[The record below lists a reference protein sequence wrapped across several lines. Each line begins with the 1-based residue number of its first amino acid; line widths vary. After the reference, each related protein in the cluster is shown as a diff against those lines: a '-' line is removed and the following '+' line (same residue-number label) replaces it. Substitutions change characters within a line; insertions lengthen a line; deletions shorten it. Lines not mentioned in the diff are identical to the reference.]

1 MGGKKKKVVVGYR
14 YYLGM
19 HLIICHG
26 PVDAVT
32 GLMTG
37 DYLAWTG
44 NVTSNAQVS
53 INQPNL
59 YGGKSR
65 EGGISGKL
73 DIEFGGAAQSANT
86 YLASVLGDIPAFRSV
101 VGLVSRKM
109 YLGDSPYLKPWAI
122 RGRRTQIGWQ
132 NSYARIGED
141 MNPAHIIYN
150 CLTDAEWG
158 MGYPATDIDQA
169 SFAAAAQTLYNEG
182 FGLSTFWVRSIS
194 IQDFINEIKTTIDAA
209 LYVERATGLITLKL
223 LRNDY
228 NPAALIELSPAN
240 VSRVESYTRHTH
252 AEMANTVVLKFSEHQ
267 EKSDED
273 NAVTVHNIALIQ
285 SMGQIVPYHVNYP
298 AISTAAVASKV
309 AARELRKVSQELAAV
324 NLIANADAADLRP
337 GAVFRFSWPKYG
349 IASEIMRVVSID
361 FGTLQNGEIRL
372 AAVQDIFGTAA
383 AVYADVPATGW
394 IPPVSLPVAVANR
407 RLEEMPY
414 YTILQE
420 IGESDAALAELVDLG
435 GFLMALYTQPVG
447 DALEYRL
454 FVRPNSGE
462 YTDAG
467 RFDFTPTGALQA
479 ALSKT
484 ATTAVLE
491 NIRAIDSV
499 FLGSL
504 ACIDNELIQVTAIAE
519 GTITIVRGVL
529 DTVPA
534 EHLPGARVWFH
545 DDFFGTD
552 RIQKVKNEIVN
563 VRACTITGKGELA
576 LASAPTNNYTFAA
589 RMIRPYPP
597 GRFRLNNA
605 AYPEHISGE
614 LTIAWAHRDRLT
626 QTGPIVSQDSGNI
639 GPEAGTTYTIRI
651 YGEAGTLRRTYSGE
665 TGASKVYPLATEIAD
680 SGLGRPNG
688 VLRVVLFSQRD
699 GHDSWQAQDHTFDCR
714 GYGMLYGQSYGE

>member
-19 HLIICHG
+19 HMIICHG

-44 NVTSNAQVS
+44 NVNANTQIGIS
-53 INQPNL
+53 QPNL

-73 DIEFGGAAQSANT
+73 DIEFGGAAQGANS
-86 YLASVLGDIPAFRSV
+86 YLASVLGDVPAFRGV
-101 VGLVSRKM
+101 VGLVSRRM

-122 RGRRTQIGWQ
+122 RGRRTQINWQ
-132 NSYARIGED
+132 NTLARIGED

-150 CLTDAEWG
+150 CLTDGEWG
-158 MGYPATDIDQA
+158 MGYPETDIDQTA
-169 SFAAAAQTLYNEG
+169 FAAAAQTLYNEG

-194 IQDFINEIKTTIDAA
+194 IQDFINEIKGVIDAA
-209 LYVERATGLITLKL
+209 HYVEPSNGLITLKL
-223 LRNDY
+223 LRGDY
-228 NPAALIELSPAN
+228 DPATLPVLSPSN
-240 VSRVESYTRHTH
+240 IVKIESYTRHTH
-252 AEMANTVVLKFSEHQ
+252 AEMANTVVLKFSERQ
-267 EKSDED
+267 DKSDED

-285 SMGQIVPYHVNYP
+285 SMGQIVPHHVNYP

-309 AARELRKVSQELAAV
+309 AARELRKVSQELSV
-324 NLIANADAADLRP
+324 INLIANSEARDMRP
-337 GAVFRFSWPKYG
+337 GSVFKLNWPKYG
-349 IASEIMRVVSID
+349 IASEIMRVVTVD
-361 FGTLQNGEIRL
+361 FGTLQSGEIRIS
-372 AAVQDIFGTAA
+372 AVQDIFGTATS
-383 AVYADVPATGW
+383 VYADVPQSGW
-394 IPPVSLPVAVANR
+394 TPPLSLPVASVNR

-420 IGESDAALAELVDLG
+420 MGESDAALAELVEQG

-454 FVRPNSGE
+454 FVRPNTGE
-462 YTDAG
+462 YVDTG
-467 RFDFTPTGALQA
+467 RYDFTPTGILEG

-484 ATTAVLE
+484 ATSAMLDQ
-491 NIRAIDSV
+491 IRGIDGV

-504 ACIDNELIQVTAIAE
+504 AFIDDEIVQVTAV
-519 GTITIVRGVL
+519 TDMSITIVRGVL

-534 EHLPGARVWFH
+534 EHADGKRVWFH
-545 DDFFGTD
+545 DDYFGAD
-552 RIQKVKNEIVN
+552 RVQKVRNEVVN
-563 VRACTITGKGELA
+563 VRSCTITGRGELA
-576 LASAPTNNYTFAA
+576 LADAPTDNYTFAA
-589 RMIRPYPP
+589 RMIKPYPP
-597 GRFRLNNA
+597 GRFRLNNV
-605 AYPEHISGE
+605 AYPEYISGE

-626 QTGPIVSQDSGNI
+626 QTGPIVSQDASNI
-639 GPEAGTTYTIRI
+639 GPESGTTYVIRI
-651 YGEAGTLRRTYSGE
+651 YGETGVLKRTYSGE
-665 TGASKVYPLATEIAD
+665 TGTSKVYLLADEITD

-688 VLRVVLFSQRD
+688 VMRVVLFSQRA
-699 GHDSWQAQDHTFDCR
+699 GYDSWQAQDHTFDCR

>member
-19 HLIICHG
+19 HMIICHG

-44 NVTSNAQVS
+44 NVTANAQIS
-53 INQPNL
+53 ISQPNL

-73 DIEFGGAAQSANT
+73 DIEFGGAAQGANS
-86 YLASVLGDIPAFRSV
+86 YLASVLGDVPAFRGV
-101 VGLVSRKM
+101 VGLVSRRM
-109 YLGDSPYLKPWAI
+109 YLGDSPYLKPWLI
-122 RGRRTQIGWQ
+122 RARRTQINWQ
-132 NSYARIGED
+132 NTLAKIGDD

-150 CLTDAEWG
+150 CLTNSEWG
-158 MGYPATDIDQA
+158 MGYPETDIDQTA
-169 SFAAAAQTLYNEG
+169 FAAAAQTLYDEG

-194 IQDFINEIKTTIDAA
+194 IQDFINEIKGVIDAA
-209 LYVERATGLITLKL
+209 HYVEPSNGLITLKL
-223 LRNDY
+223 LRGDY
-228 NPAALIELSPAN
+228 NPATLTVLSPSN
-240 VSRVESYTRHTH
+240 VAKIESYTRHTH
-252 AEMANTVVLKFSEHQ
+252 AEMANTVVLKFSERQ
-267 EKSDED
+267 DKSDED

-285 SMGQIVPYHVNYP
+285 SMGQIVPYEVNYP
-298 AISTAAVASKV
+298 AIATAAVASRV
-309 AARELRKVSQELAAV
+309 AARELRKVSQELSV
-324 NLIANADAADLRP
+324 VTLIANHEARDLRP
-337 GAVFRFSWPKYG
+337 GSVFTLSWPKYG

-361 FGTLQNGEIRL
+361 FGTLQSGEIRIS
-372 AAVQDIFGTAA
+372 AMQDIFGTST
-383 AVYADVPATGW
+383 AVYADVPQSGW
-394 IPPVSLPVAVANR
+394 TPPLSLPIAATNR

-414 YTILQE
+414 YIILQE

-435 GFLMALYTQPVG
+435 GFLMGLYIQPVG

-454 FVRPNSGE
+454 FVRPNTGE
-462 YTDAG
+462 YIDAG
-467 RFDFTPTGALQA
+467 RFDYTPTGTLQA
-479 ALSKT
+479 AMTKI
-484 ATTAVLE
+484 ATTTVLE

-499 FLGSL
+499 FLNSL
-504 ACIDNELIQVTAIAE
+504 AYIENEIVQVTAIAD

-534 EHLPGARVWFH
+534 EHPAGARVWFFE
-545 DDFFGTD
+545 DFFGSD
-552 RIQKVKNEIVN
+552 RVQKVRNEIVN
-563 VRACTITGKGELA
+563 ARSCTITGRGELA
-576 LASAPTNNYTFAA
+576 LADAPTDNYTFAA
-589 RMIRPYPP
+589 RMIKPYPP

-605 AYPEHISGE
+605 AYPEYISGE

-626 QTGPIVSQDSGNI
+626 QTGPIISQDNGNI

-651 YGEAGTLRRTYSGE
+651 YGETGALRRTYSGE
-665 TGASKVYPLATEIAD
+665 TGTSKVYPLGDEITD

-688 VLRVVLFSQRD
+688 VMRVVLFSQRA
-699 GHDSWQAQDHTFDCR
+699 GYDSWQAQDHTFDCR